1 VLAELQDLVG
11 EERVCCAFVSW
22 AVTEDSG
29 QPVLRVAAPP
39 GSPEDIEPIAAM
51 FAATVNVET
60 VRYYERRGLMA
71 PPGQS
76 GRGRYGS
83 DSVRRLALIRRAK
96 ALKFALAEIG
106 ERLDAAD
113 DGSAEA
119 ITVAATAKL
128 AQVEAELRELATL
141 RCRLTRLVRACSAG
155 EHTCVTLQ
163 TGPDDDDEADGLAR

>member
-1 VLAELQDLVG
+1 MEVLSIGGLAESAG
-11 EERVCCAFVSW
+11 
-22 AVTEDSG
+22 
-29 QPVLRVAAPP
+29 
-39 GSPEDIEPIAAM
+39 
-51 FAATVNVET
+51 VNVET

-76 GRGRYGS
+76 GRRRYGS

-96 ALKFALAEIG
+96 ALKFTLAEIG
-106 ERLDAAD
+106 ELLDAAD

-128 AQVEAELRELATL
+128 AQVEADLGELATL

-163 TGPDDDDEADGLAR
+163 TGPDDDDEADEADEADELAR